1 MARSPLNLESPVY
14 GCHWLTSACMLTCLS
29 PEYLGLTSWHHVLWG
44 VVSLWPLKML
54 KLWYF
59 CSEWLG
65 APESFCSYSF
75 WKKHAATFTL
85 HMHSNDLFPA
95 TCGMKW
101 PKCLLDPL
109 ADLIGLLNSTST
121 REKISFSVASET
133 ASIDE
138 QSWSSMGS

>member
-1 MARSPLNLESPVY
+1 MHVDSPVTRVPGTDILAPCTV
-14 GCHWLTSACMLTCLS
+14 GC
-29 PEYLGLTSWHHVLWG
+29 GVLMATEDAEI
-44 VVSLWPLKML
+44 VVFLFEL
-54 KLWYF
+54 
-59 CSEWLG
+59 LG